1 MKPKELILCSG
12 KRKAKAWCQSK
23 AEFIYQ
29 EEISH
34 GADSLS
40 APYYNTLSLLF
51 KSTQI
56 DLGSRPFSGS
66 SSNITTVLLLLS
78 FQGKGGLQWVSPA
91 LAYQVATGLGSSF
104 PIEAG

>member
-40 APYYNTLSLLF
+40 DFLAG
-51 KSTQI
+51 KI
-56 DLGSRPFSGS
+56 EVK
-66 SSNITTVLLLLS
+66 TVI
-78 FQGKGGLQWVSPA
+78 GEWWVEH
-91 LAYQVATGLGSSF
+91 LD
-104 PIEAG
+104 